1 MNDIIKVSKESKSA
15 GGDFMSKIK
24 INKVKAFREALNKNQ
39 YEMANL
45 LKISQGTYCKKERQQ
60 KFSDTEKITLTN
72 FFKKHFPEETLESIF
87 F

>member
-1 MNDIIKVSKESKSA
+1 MILLKCQKSQKCK

-39 YEMANL
+39 SEMANL

-60 KFSDTEKITLTN
+60 KFLDTEKITLTN
-72 FFKKHFPEETLESIF
+72 FFKKNFPEETLESIF